1 MAAKRIGIIGGTGL
15 YEMEGVQQLREVA
28 VDTPFGPPSDAFLV
42 GELGGAEVVFV
53 PRHGRGHRFTPTE
66 VPYRANIYALKKL
79 GVDWI
84 ISVSAV
90 GSLKAEI
97 APGHV
102 VLVDQFIDRT
112 RNRCSTFFEKGL
124 VAHVAFGDPVCGVL
138 RGFLLDAA
146 RRTGATHHDG
156 GTYVCMEGPAFST
169 KAESNLYRSWGASV
183 IGMTNIPEAK
193 LAREAEISYATLAMC
208 TDYDCWHA
216 DHDDVTV
223 DQVVAVLKANVA
235 LAKDIIRAAVPMVVA
250 YDGPPSARG
259 ALANAVLT
267 QPHAIPDERR
277 AILAVLTGRSLEA

>member
-1 MAAKRIGIIGGTGL
+1 MASIRVGIIGGTGL
-15 YEMEGVQQLREVA
+15 YEMEGVEKLREVS
-28 VDTPFGPPSDAFLV
+28 VDTPFGAPSDAFLV

-53 PRHGRGHRFTPTE
+53 PRHGRGHRYTPTE

-90 GSLKAEI
+90 GSLKEAI

-112 RNRCSTFFEKGL
+112 RNRVSTFFEKGL
-124 VAHVAFGDPVCGVL
+124 VAHVAFGDPVCGTL
-138 RGFLLDAA
+138 RDFLLEAA
-146 RRTGATHHDG
+146 GEAGATFHDG

-208 TDYDCWHA
+208 TDYDCWHEG
-216 DHDDVTV
+216 HDAVTV

-235 LAKDIIRAAVPMVVA
+235 MAKDIIRHAVPKLVA
-250 YDGPPSARG
+250 FEGEPSARG
-259 ALANAVLT
+259 ALSTAVLT
-267 QPHAIPDERR
+267 QPDAIPAERR
-277 AILAVLTGRSLEA
+277 VIFDVLTGRSQEA

>member
-156 GTYVCMEGPAFST
+156 GT
-169 KAESNLYRSWGASV
+169 
-183 IGMTNIPEAK
+183 
-193 LAREAEISYATLAMC
+193 
-208 TDYDCWHA
+208 
-216 DHDDVTV
+216 
-223 DQVVAVLKANVA
+223 
-235 LAKDIIRAAVPMVVA
+235 
-250 YDGPPSARG
+250 
-259 ALANAVLT
+259 
-267 QPHAIPDERR
+267 
-277 AILAVLTGRSLEA
+277 

>member
-1 MAAKRIGIIGGTGL
+1 
-15 YEMEGVQQLREVA
+15 
-28 VDTPFGPPSDAFLV
+28 
-42 GELGGAEVVFV
+42 
-53 PRHGRGHRFTPTE
+53 
-66 VPYRANIYALKKL
+66 
-79 GVDWI
+79 
-84 ISVSAV
+84 
-90 GSLKAEI
+90 
-97 APGHV
+97 
-102 VLVDQFIDRT
+102 
-112 RNRCSTFFEKGL
+112 
-124 VAHVAFGDPVCGVL
+124 
-138 RGFLLDAA
+138 
-146 RRTGATHHDG
+146 
-156 GTYVCMEGPAFST
+156 MEGPAFST